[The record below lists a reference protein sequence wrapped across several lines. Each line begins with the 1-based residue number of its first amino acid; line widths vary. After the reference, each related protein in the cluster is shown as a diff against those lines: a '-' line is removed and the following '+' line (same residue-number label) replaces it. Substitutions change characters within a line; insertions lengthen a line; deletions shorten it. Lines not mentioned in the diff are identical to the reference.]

1 MALVP
6 GDHGSTF
13 GGNPLATAAAF
24 AGTRFLLDNDILG
37 HVKEMERH
45 LSAKLNEL
53 KSRVS
58 VISEIRIKGLLAA
71 VEFNSDISGQVL
83 TQANEAGILLNGV
96 RPNAVRLMPPLNVTA
111 AEIDEA
117 IDRLELALSK
127 I

>member
-1 MALVP
+1 M
-6 GDHGSTF
+6 
-13 GGNPLATAAAF
+13 
-24 AGTRFLLDNDILG
+24 
-37 HVKEMERH
+37 
-45 LSAKLNEL
+45 NEL

-58 VISEIRIKGLLAA
+58 AISEIRIKGLLAA